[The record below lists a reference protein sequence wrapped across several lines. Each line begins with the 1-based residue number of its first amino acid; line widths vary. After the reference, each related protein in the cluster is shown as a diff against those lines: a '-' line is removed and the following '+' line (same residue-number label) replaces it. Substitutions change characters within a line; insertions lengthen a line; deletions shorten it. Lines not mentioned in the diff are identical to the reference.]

1 MDTLLKIT
9 GLTKSFE
16 PPEKVVD
23 KVSFAIN
30 RHEIFALLGPS
41 GCGKTTTLRMIA
53 GFEHPDEG
61 EVVLNGRTLVKSG
74 GSEAFSLENAP
85 ASASA
90 PASES
95 ASASA
100 SESASESASASAS
113 ESASTSSS
121 AASPRADASNGKA
134 VVEPEDRGIGF
145 VFQDYALFPHLSVI
159 RNVMFGLRNLPRKYR
174 EERAL
179 EILCMMG
186 LREFR
191 DRSPFE
197 LSGGQQ
203 QRVALA
209 RAIAPTPELILL
221 DEPFSNLDAVLRQ
234 STRDEIRTLLKKA
247 GMTALLVTHDQEEA
261 LSFADR
267 IAVMNHGRIEQIGTP
282 EEVYYRP
289 RTRFVAQFLGTTN
302 LITAEA
308 IGATALTEFGRVNL
322 DRPATGRVTL
332 SIRPEHLTVEKPN
345 RHFDNYLGEVV
356 SREFKGHDITYRVRI
371 RARECLVHTDN
382 RNHFRA
388 GDQVN
393 VRPLETAVVL
403 EEPVISFEKD
413 KTHSA

>member
-1 MDTLLKIT
+1 MDILLNAT
-9 GLTKSFE
+9 GLTKAFE
-16 PPEKVVD
+16 PSEKVVNR
-23 KVSFAIN
+23 VSFSVN
-30 RHEIFALLGPS
+30 RHEIFAILGPS
-41 GCGKTTTLRMIA
+41 GCGKTTTLRILA

-61 EVVLNGRTLVKSG
+61 EVVLNGRTLARN
-74 GSEAFSLENAP
+74 GSMDTIRGKGTPAPKTIENETNRKTGP
-85 ASASA
+85 AVPQGNTTNVPGRTGKGNGHRHGSASRD
-90 PASES
+90 S
-95 ASASA
+95 
-100 SESASESASASAS
+100 
-113 ESASTSSS
+113 
-121 AASPRADASNGKA
+121 
-134 VVEPEDRGIGF
+134 VYVEPEERGIGF

-159 RNVMFGLRNLPRKYR
+159 RNVMFGLRNAPRKQR

-179 EILCMMG
+179 ETLCMMG

-234 STRDEIRTLLKKA
+234 STRDEIRSLLKKA
-247 GMTALLVTHDQEEA
+247 GMTAVLVTHDQEEA

-267 IAVMNHGRIEQIGTP
+267 IAVMNNGRIEQIGTP

-345 RHFDNYLGEVV
+345 RHYDNYLGEII

-371 RARECLVHTDN
+371 KARECLVHTDN

-403 EEPVISFEKD
+403 EEPDIDVSFETGAGKPA
-413 KTHSA
+413 S